1 MGGAAILKSAS
12 AWCDV
17 AALKIPMLKN
27 QMSTAGTVGS
37 EWGGVGGCS
46 VERKWGDVGKV
57 TCESV
62 TTVVCVCVCE

>member
-37 EWGGVGGCS
+37 ECGGGWMQCGAKVGGC
-46 VERKWGDVGKV
+46 G
-57 TCESV
+57 
-62 TTVVCVCVCE
+62 